1 MCRAELDSG
10 CKGTRTGNFS
20 LLCSQDRFNSHFSL
34 FLSSHLYHCLSL
46 NYCLSLIFEL
56 TVTHLYDQ
64 MVNTCNRRDDPEPAV
79 PNRNPPP
86 PLTLAKT
93 IASILE
99 SRDEQT
105 ELLWQLMANSTL
117 VHGGNGA
124 RNNPVQ
130 APTTYGDFTTTHL
143 PLFTDAGEP
152 LEADNW
158 VRVMESKFRLL
169 HCTKNQKTLFATQ

>member
-1 MCRAELDSG
+1 LSIYFMCRAELDSG

-117 VHGGNGA
+117 VHGGNGGQEQPCSSSNHIWGLHDYSSA
-124 RNNPVQ
+124 ALHRCRR
-130 APTTYGDFTTTHL
+130 A
-143 PLFTDAGEP
+143 AGG
-152 LEADNW
+152 
-158 VRVMESKFRLL
+158 R
-169 HCTKNQKTLFATQ
+169 